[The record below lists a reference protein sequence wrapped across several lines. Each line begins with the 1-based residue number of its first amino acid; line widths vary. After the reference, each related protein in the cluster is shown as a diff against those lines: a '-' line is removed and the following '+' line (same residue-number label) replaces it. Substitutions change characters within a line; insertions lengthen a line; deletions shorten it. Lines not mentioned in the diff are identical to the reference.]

1 MSRVTLS
8 ASAALV
14 LLLAACGGSSS
25 GDGPSL
31 EDQIENEID
40 DNDGVLDG
48 QIITTPDGTR
58 YVVDAIDPN
67 APGVSSGYLLVAR
80 LDSRGNPVV
89 IETATAIGDAYKRNG
104 ATGTFTYSGNNV
116 SYLSAEGAGFQ
127 RFEGDSS
134 LSLDFGDNDDNG
146 RLRSTFAT
154 GDGSARAV
162 LDAPL
167 DFDPAT
173 GKFASDG
180 GTLRYTDDDGVD
192 LNRDWGV
199 AGGVNG
205 ANAGFSATH
214 GSEQGATALVGRGVM
229 AGERVR

>member
-14 LLLAACGGSSS
+14 LLLAGCGGSSS
-25 GDGPSL
+25 GDGPTL
-31 EDQIENEID
+31 DDQIDNELA

-80 LDSRGNPVV
+80 LDGRGQPVEIV
-89 IETATAIGDAYKRNG
+89 QAAAIGDAYLRPST
-104 ATGTFTYSGNNV
+104 TGTFTYSGNNV
-116 SYLSAEGAGFQ
+116 AYIGRADEPFQ
-127 RFEGDSS
+127 RFEGTSTMA
-134 LSLDFGDNDDNG
+134 LDFGNG
-146 RLRSTFAT
+146 TGQLDSTSRT
-154 GDGSARAV
+154 GDREAVAV

-167 DFDPAT
+167 DFDAAT
-173 GKFASDG
+173 GRFTSDG
-180 GTLRYTDDDGVD
+180 GKLRYTDTDGT
-192 LNRDWGV
+192 LNPDWGV

-205 ANAGFSATH
+205 RNAGFSATH

-229 AGERVR
+229 AGERD

>member
-25 GDGPSL
+25 SDGPSL

-80 LDSRGNPVV
+80 LDSRGQPVEV
-89 IETATAIGDAYKRNG
+89 VQAAAIGDAYVRPST
-104 ATGTFTYSGNNV
+104 TGTFTYSGNNV
-116 SYLSAEGAGFQ
+116 SYISADGAGFQ
-127 RFEGDSS
+127 RFEGNSS
-134 LSLDFGDNDDNG
+134 LSLDFGDDDGNG
-146 RLRSTFAT
+146 RSKHART
-154 GDGSARAV
+154 GDGEAPRGDRRAARFRCRHGQV
-162 LDAPL
+162 S
-167 DFDPAT
+167 PAT
-173 GKFASDG
+173 AARCATPTTTAHGPAPGAS
-180 GTLRYTDDDGVD
+180 R
-192 LNRDWGV
+192 
-199 AGGVNG
+199 A
-205 ANAGFSATH
+205 A
-214 GSEQGATALVGRGVM
+214 
-229 AGERVR
+229 

>member
-40 DNDGVLDG
+40 DNNGVLDG

-89 IETATAIGDAYKRNG
+89 IETAAAIGDAYVRPNT
-104 ATGTFTYSGNNV
+104 TGTFTYSGNNV
-116 SYLSAEGAGFQ
+116 SYLSADGAGFQ
-127 RFEGDSS
+127 RFEGNSS
-134 LSLDFGDNDDNG
+134 
-146 RLRSTFAT
+146 
-154 GDGSARAV
+154 
-162 LDAPL
+162 P
-167 DFDPAT
+167 
-173 GKFASDG
+173 
-180 GTLRYTDDDGVD
+180 
-192 LNRDWGV
+192 V
-199 AGGVNG
+199 A
-205 ANAGFSATH
+205 
-214 GSEQGATALVGRGVM
+214 
-229 AGERVR
+229 